1 MTMRIII
8 AAYTIIHI
16 MIMCMMMMPH
26 AERAVRIVVV
36 VPIAVIPIQERIY
49 AIVWTP
55 PTWPIA
61 PIIWRVPTNPR
72 CSPKPIIN
80 QWSIDIYWFDDIIGT
95 IDILV
100 AHHLH
105 SNLVIGIL
113 LDEDRCHILID
124 ILSQYGLDDHKVA
137 VVIGSLD
144 DAQIVHFSIAIE
156 VEVGE
161 CRVWIIEQLL
171 KLLQVFGLSK
181 EGCYGLEIE
190 VFRYIGRS
198 GSDSHR
204 LVCQSSIWN
213 QKQGTKSKD
222 E

>member
-1 MTMRIII
+1 MRQVV

-26 AERAVRIVVV
+26 TERAVRIVVV

-55 PTWPIA
+55 PTWPI
-61 PIIWRVPTNPR
+61 PPVVRGVPAYPR
-72 CSPKPIIN
+72 WTPEPIIN
-80 QWSIDIYWFDDIIGT
+80 QWSVDIHWFDDIVGT

-100 AHHLH
+100 AYHLYGD
-105 SNLVIGIL
+105 LVISIL
-113 LDEDRCHILID
+113 LDEDRGHILID
-124 ILSQYGLDDHKVA
+124 ILSQYGLDDHEVA

-161 CRVWIIEQLL
+161 
-171 KLLQVFGLSK
+171 G
-181 EGCYGLEIE
+181 
-190 VFRYIGRS
+190 
-198 GSDSHR
+198 
-204 LVCQSSIWN
+204 
-213 QKQGTKSKD
+213 
-222 E
+222 